1 MTIVL
6 LLKTIVNESMFP
18 ANPLAFEQ
26 LISKPRLDSYRG
38 YFNVSRDEAIGLYMW
53 NCEVAA
59 CWGTLLAYLELVLRN
74 SIHRELSLFYSVR
87 LATAAAL
94 SAGHPPTAAAA
105 IGQRAASAS
114 IHWYDTPGLG
124 AELPN
129 EARSQII
136 KARQTG
142 YPPVLRTPA
151 PTPDEIISRVTF
163 GFWPAVL
170 RSIPRSLA
178 NQVFP
183 RIFPSHALNAPAPS
197 WNVNTERKKALA
209 CIYAFN
215 GLRNRLAHIEPLWKF
230 AAFTD
235 PTTTPPTAY
244 PASVGLADSLAR
256 FRWLLQKFD
265 DTVGSISPAFHAEMA
280 ASSWRRTLDFL
291 LSPQGVSRYQQ
302 RLHCPASA
310 AVNATDFANA
320 FQAHAAGNQPVL
332 ISDPPGRG
340 MFDPF

>member
-1 MTIVL
+1 ML
-6 LLKTIVNESMFP
+6 P
-18 ANPLAFEQ
+18 ANSLDFEQ

-53 NCEVAA
+53 NCEVSA
-59 CWGTLLAYLELVLRN
+59 CWATLLSYLELTLRN
-74 SIHRELSLFYSVR
+74 RIHRELSLFYSVR
-87 LATAAAL
+87 NATAAAIT
-94 SAGHPPTAAAA
+94 AGQPPAAAA
-105 IGQRAASAS
+105 ALGQSAASTS

-124 AELPN
+124 GQLPQ
-129 EARSQII
+129 ETRKQVF
-136 KARQTG
+136 KVRHTG
-142 YPPVLRTPA
+142 HPPVARTPA

-163 GFWPAVL
+163 GFWPGVL
-170 RSIPRSLA
+170 KSIPTSVA
-178 NQVFP
+178 NQIFP
-183 RIFPSHALNAPAPS
+183 RIFPSHPLNGPPS
-197 WNVNTERKKALA
+197 GWGVNADRRKALA
-209 CIYAFN
+209 CIYEFN

-235 PTTTPPTAY
+235 PTTTPPTPY

-265 DTVGSISPAFHAEMA
+265 DTVGSISPAFQAEIA
-280 ASSWRRTLDFL
+280 ASSWRRTMEFL

-302 RLHCPASA
+302 RLHCPAPA

-320 FQAHAAGNQPVL
+320 FQMHAAGNQPVL
-332 ISDPPGRG
+332 INDPPGRG